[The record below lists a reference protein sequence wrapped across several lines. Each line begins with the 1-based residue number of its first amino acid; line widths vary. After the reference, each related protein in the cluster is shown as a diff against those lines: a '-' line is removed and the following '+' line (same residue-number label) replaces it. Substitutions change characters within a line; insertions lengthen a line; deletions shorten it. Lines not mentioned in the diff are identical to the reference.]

1 MASDAPLVVAW
12 GELLWDLFPD
22 GRCLGGAPA
31 NVAYHL
37 TQLGND
43 AALVSRVGLDAL
55 GDSALAELDG
65 LGVSSDAVQRDP
77 THRTGTVTVDLA
89 AGEPRYVIEEDVAW
103 DYIEADEAG
112 ARFGAASV
120 FVFGTLAQRT
130 AAARQQLEAA
140 LGALPS
146 HCLRLCDLNLRPP
159 HDATEALDLAIE
171 AAGVLKLNEAE
182 LAVLGARF
190 GVEQVTAWLLHDR
203 DVELVAVT
211 RGARGCTLLS
221 KGQQWH
227 AAGLSA
233 AAGGDPVG
241 AGDAYT
247 AVLAHHLAR
256 STPPNRIGDAAN
268 RYAAHVAG
276 CRGAMPAIPREV
288 AAAARL

>member
-1 MASDAPLVVAW
+1 MALETPPVVTW
-12 GELLWDLFPD
+12 GELLWDSFPD

-37 TQLGND
+37 TRLGND
-43 AALVSRVGLDAL
+43 TTLVSRVGMDALGDATFAELDAL
-55 GDSALAELDG
+55 G
-65 LGVSSDAVQRDP
+65 VSSNAVQRDP
-77 THRTGTVTVDLA
+77 THRTGTVSVDLA
-89 AGEPRYVIEEDVAW
+89 AGEPRYVIEGDVAW
-103 DYIEADEAG
+103 DHIEAGEAR
-112 ARFGAASV
+112 ARIGTASV

-130 AAARQQLEAA
+130 EAARRQLEAA

-171 AAGVLKLNEAE
+171 AAGVLKLSEAE
-182 LAVLGARF
+182 LDVLGTRF

-203 DVELVAVT
+203 GVDLVAVT
-211 RGARGCTLLS
+211 HGARGCTLLS

-233 AAGGDPVG
+233 APGGDPVG
-241 AGDAYT
+241 AGDAFT

-256 STPPNRIGDAAN
+256 STPPDRIGDAAN

-276 CRGAMPAIPREV
+276 CRGAMPEIPSEV